1 MRRGVGDRACKGGFS
16 HRQDCY
22 IPLEG
27 CEYRALNVDDFH
39 ILSQTLLRRFVVIDT
54 TECKSFLLKPGH
66 PAEEMPFF
74 EAGLRYLLAYPL
86 TWGVMI
92 LDGTY
97 SFLEASRRENSRKE
111 APADLETEL
120 VLGVL
125 RGRGQRHVG
134 FW

>member
-1 MRRGVGDRACKGGFS
+1 
-16 HRQDCY
+16 
-22 IPLEG
+22 
-27 CEYRALNVDDFH
+27 
-39 ILSQTLLRRFVVIDT
+39 
-54 TECKSFLLKPGH
+54 
-66 PAEEMPFF
+66 
-74 EAGLRYLLAYPL
+74 
-86 TWGVMI
+86 MI
-92 LDGTY
+92 RDGTF

>member
-1 MRRGVGDRACKGGFS
+1 M
-16 HRQDCY
+16 
-22 IPLEG
+22 
-27 CEYRALNVDDFH
+27 DDFH
-39 ILSQTLLRRFVVIDT
+39 ILSQTLLRRFVIIDT
-54 TECKSFLLKPGH
+54 NELKSFLLKPGH

-97 SFLEASRRENSRKE
+97 SFLEASRRENTRKE
-111 APADLETEL
+111 VPPGLESDL

-125 RGRGQRHVG
+125 RGRGQRHVA

>member
-1 MRRGVGDRACKGGFS
+1 MIVRGGVLS
-16 HRQDCY
+16 RQDCY

-27 CEYRALNVDDFH
+27 CEYRALGVDDFH
-39 ILSQTLLRRFVVIDT
+39 ILSQTLLRRLVVVHT
-54 TECKSFLLKPGH
+54 CECKSFLLKPGH

-86 TWGVMI
+86 TWGIMI
-92 LDGTY
+92 RDGTF
-97 SFLEASRRENSRKE
+97 SFLEASRTENSRKE
-111 APADLETEL
+111 APANLECEL

>member
-1 MRRGVGDRACKGGFS
+1 MIVRVRGFS

>member
-1 MRRGVGDRACKGGFS
+1 MGV
-16 HRQDCY
+16 
-22 IPLEG
+22 E
-27 CEYRALNVDDFH
+27 DFH

-54 TECKSFLLKPGH
+54 NECKSFLLKPGH

>member
-1 MRRGVGDRACKGGFS
+1 MIVRVRGGFLS
-16 HRQDCY
+16 LQDCY

-27 CEYRALNVDDFH
+27 CEYRGLGVEDFH

>member
-1 MRRGVGDRACKGGFS
+1 MIVLVRGVLF
-16 HRQDCY
+16 HQDCY

-27 CEYRALNVDDFH
+27 CEYRGLGVEDFH
-39 ILSQTLLRRFVVIDT
+39 ILSQTLLRRFVVIEA

>member
-1 MRRGVGDRACKGGFS
+1 MRRGVGDRACKGGGS

-39 ILSQTLLRRFVVIDT
+39 ILSQTLLRRFVIIDT
-54 TECKSFLLKPGH
+54 NECKSFLLKPGH

-97 SFLEASRRENSRKE
+97 SFVEASRRENSRKE

>member
-1 MRRGVGDRACKGGFS
+1 MRVRGFS
-16 HRQDCY
+16 RSQDCY

-39 ILSQTLLRRFVVIDT
+39 ILSQTLLRRFVIIDT
-54 TECKSFLLKPGH
+54 NEFKSFLLKPGH

>member
-1 MRRGVGDRACKGGFS
+1 M
-16 HRQDCY
+16 
-22 IPLEG
+22 
-27 CEYRALNVDDFH
+27 DDFH
-39 ILSQTLLRRFVVIDT
+39 ILSQTLLRRFVIIDT
-54 TECKSFLLKPGH
+54 NEFKSILLKPGH

-97 SFLEASRRENSRKE
+97 SFVEASRRENSRKE